1 MLAADAR
8 VLDACSMRAREQL
21 NDGAMFVSGYPF
33 AEYGM
38 TKSSLTSYFSQRF
51 GEERVTT
58 LSTLFTVPGSFPG
71 SPLLSAPFYAAQRC
85 ETDFSYACTALWFTK
100 AAPTGSAWTY
110 QFSEPTG
117 FQGLVLHGAE
127 IDYVFGTLS
136 NPSAAQR
143 AVSQTMM
150 AYWARP
156 CGSKAFGRRHWRA
169 RRHAT
174 LCGSL
179 LTHALSCTALRTV
192 QLCEGRRPERC
203 RAGRQRIAHRALAG
217 VERVQR
223 GAPQRD
229 LHAHHQVG
237 AASLLPWLSLL

>member
-1 MLAADAR
+1 VLLPGKPLTLAHAGQLR
-8 VLDACSMRAREQL
+8 PNTPIISGFNL

-85 ETDFSYACTALWFTK
+85 ETEFSYACTALWFTK

-150 AYWARP
+150 AYWSNFAKDGDP
-156 CGSKAFGRRHWRA
+156 N
-169 RRHAT
+169 
-174 LCGSL
+174 
-179 LTHALSCTALRTV
+179 
-192 QLCEGRRPERC
+192 
-203 RAGRQRIAHRALAG
+203 G
-217 VERVQR
+217 VGR
-223 GAPQRD
+223 GAN
-229 LHAHHQVG
+229 
-237 AASLLPWLSLL
+237 ASLTVRWPAWNASKGALLNVTSTPTIKSVPPASFHGCPFFEAHWDFYSDCLPPAEGA